1 MNIKQV
7 VDKLSKKDKARAEG
21 KFRLEIERLETDGLD
36 FCMERLEH
44 RNPSYGVDF
53 ADMHLIDI
61 RAELKN
67 FTIDG
72 PVIHTDI
79 GRLAMRERSGFVVE
93 DLAGCLC
100 IANGCI
106 DIREGHIRTAKSNI
120 ELRFAFIDRIGL
132 GPLQKFRRG
141 GGHHGAGRQY
151 DAVVRRH
158 RLFLAQNEGLAPDA
172 DRRER

>member
-1 MNIKQV
+1 
-7 VDKLSKKDKARAEG
+7 
-21 KFRLEIERLETDGLD
+21 
-36 FCMERLEH
+36 MERLEH

-93 DLAGCLC
+93 DLA
-100 IANGCI
+100 AVFASP
-106 DIREGHIRTAKSNI
+106 TAVSI
-120 ELRFAFIDRIGL
+120 SGRDTFGRRSRISSCLRF
-132 GPLQKFRRG
+132 
-141 GGHHGAGRQY
+141 H
-151 DAVVRRH
+151 
-158 RLFLAQNEGLAPDA
+158 
-172 DRRER
+172 

>member
-1 MNIKQV
+1 MCIRDRFGGGLVFSRAELSDARFCLRETPDGEMNIKQV

-36 FCMERLEH
+36 FSMERLEH

-120 ELRFAFIDRIGL
+120 ELPSLSLIGL
-132 GPLQKFRRG
+132 DLSLIHISEPTRP
-141 GGHHGAGRQY
+141 Y
-151 DAVVRRH
+151 
-158 RLFLAQNEGLAPDA
+158 
-172 DRRER
+172 